1 MFKLPD
7 VMSLLPEVIAKE
19 GSSRFGALVEVWLK
33 QMNDIAE
40 TVRVMSEWKA
50 IDKAEGV
57 TLDDIG
63 GNVGQ
68 PRGQA
73 TDEVYRMLLRSKLA
87 RMNAN
92 GSLDSVIQVLAL
104 ALQAKPHEFRLTE
117 QHSDPVEPEPAAVHV
132 SSVPYEKL
140 NSAGLS
146 PAQFVAL
153 VERLVAAGVRV
164 SRVELTGTFSLATIV
179 DQLEVNEHGLGDEA
193 MIQGGTLGD
202 MYVPG
207 NDYDLPI

>member
-7 VMSLLPEVIAKE
+7 VMTLLPDVISKE

-40 TVRVMSEWKA
+40 TLRVISEWKA
-50 IDKAEGV
+50 IDKAEGS
-57 TLDDIG
+57 TLEDIG

-73 TDEVYRMLLRSKLA
+73 SDEVYRMLLRSKLA

-104 ALQAKPHEFRLTE
+104 ALQAEPHEFRLTE
-117 QHSDPVEPEPAAVHV
+117 QHSDPVQPEPAAVHV

-146 PAQFVAL
+146 PAQFITL

-164 SRVELTGTFSLATIV
+164 SQVELTGTFALASV
-179 DQLEVNEHGLGDEA
+179 ADKLEVSEYGLADEL
-193 MIQGGTLGD
+193 MTQGGTLGD
-202 MYVPG
+202 LYVPG
-207 NDYDLPI
+207 DDYKLPI

>member
-1 MFKLPD
+1 MFKKLPD
-7 VMSLLPEVIAKE
+7 VMSLLPDVIAKD
-19 GSSRFGALVEVWLK
+19 GSRFGALVEVWLK

-40 TVRVMSEWKA
+40 TVRVMSEWKS
-50 IDKAEGV
+50 IDKAEGS
-57 TLDDIG
+57 TLDEIG

-104 ALQAKPHEFRLTE
+104 ALQAEPHEFRLSE
-117 QHSDPVEPEPAAVHV
+117 QHSDPVQPEPAAVHV

-146 PAQFVAL
+146 PVQFITL

-164 SRVELTGTFSLATIV
+164 SQVELTGTFALASLA
-179 DQLEVNEHGLGDEA
+179 DRLEVSEHGLADEA
-193 MIQGGTLGD
+193 MTQGGSLGD
-202 MYVPG
+202 LYVPG
-207 NDYDLPI
+207 DDYKLPI

>member
-7 VMSLLPEVIAKE
+7 VMSLLPDVITKK
-19 GSSRFGALVEVWLK
+19 GSQFGALVEVWLK
-33 QMNDIAE
+33 QMNDLAE
-40 TVRVMSEWKA
+40 TLRVMSEWKA
-50 IDKAEGV
+50 IDKAEGS

-87 RMNAN
+87 RMNAS

-104 ALQAKPHEFRLTE
+104 ALQAEPNEFRLTE
-117 QHSDPVEPEPAAVHV
+117 QHSDPVQPEPAALHV

-164 SRVELTGTFSLATIV
+164 SRVELTGTFALASIA
-179 DQLEVNEHGLGDEA
+179 DRLEVSEDGFADEA
-193 MIQGGTLGD
+193 MRHGGTLGD
-202 MYVPG
+202 LYVPG
-207 NDYDLPI
+207 NDYELPI